1 MTVICPS
8 KLTKGGFSKLK
19 FLFMKKMIVGLM
31 AVVLLSCAQKK
42 EIASQNEDVLKR
54 SFEAPDSNKDLYSD
68 GRSKMI
74 KTAECRFQVADM
86 KKSKEAI
93 VSAIKKYSA
102 YVESSSLEFQNPM
115 LEEHMTVRVL
125 NPYFED
131 LMNELSS
138 QAIYVN
144 YQKVA
149 TDDVSKDFVD
159 LESRLKTKREVQK
172 RYEEILRQKTG
183 TIEELLKTEKQIG
196 DLQEEIEATVSQI
209 NFLSEK
215 VRYST
220 IKLEIYQVAEQQITE
235 ANTHSSLP
243 KKFSQA
249 FFAGLSGLTNVLV
262 GLTYLWPFVIMISA
276 ALYIWK
282 RRRKITKAI

>member
-1 MTVICPS
+1 MNKI
-8 KLTKGGFSKLK
+8 
-19 FLFMKKMIVGLM
+19 IVGLV
-31 AVVLLSCAQKK
+31 AIALLSCAQKSK
-42 EIASQNEDVLKR
+42 ESASPADTSQVVNQDLISASQ
-54 SFEAPDSNKDLYSD
+54 DLYSD

-74 KTAECRFQVADM
+74 KTAECRFQVSDM

-93 VSAIKKYSA
+93 ASSVKKYSA
-102 YVESSSLEFQNPM
+102 YIESSNLEYQNPM
-115 LEEHMTVRVL
+115 LEESITVRVL
-125 NPYFED
+125 NPYFA
-131 LMNELSS
+131 ELLDEIIS

-144 YQKVA
+144 YKNVN
-149 TDDVSKDFVD
+149 TNDVSKDFVD

-196 DLQEEIEATVSQI
+196 ELQEEIEATVSQI

-220 IKLEIYQVAEQQITE
+220 IKLEIYQIAEQQITE
-235 ANTHSSLP
+235 VETNSGLP

-249 FFAGLSGLTNVLV
+249 FFSGLSGLTNVLV
-262 GLTYLWPFVIMISA
+262 GLTYLWPFVIIVSA
-276 ALYIWK
+276 AFYIWK
-282 RRRKITKAI
+282 RRRKIPKAI

>member
-1 MTVICPS
+1 
-8 KLTKGGFSKLK
+8 
-19 FLFMKKMIVGLM
+19 MKKMIVGLM
-31 AVVLLSCAQKK
+31 AIALLSCAQKSK
-42 EIASQNEDVLKR
+42 ELASADSSQIASKDLIDASQ
-54 SFEAPDSNKDLYSD
+54 DLYSD

-86 KKSKEAI
+86 KKSKETI
-93 VSAIKKYSA
+93 VSAVKKYSA
-102 YVESSSLEFQNPM
+102 YIESSNLEYQNPM
-115 LEEHMTVRVL
+115 LEEQLTVRVL
-125 NPYFED
+125 SPYFAD
-131 LMNELSS
+131 LLDEIVS

-144 YQKVA
+144 YQKVNA
-149 TDDVSKDFVD
+149 NDVSKDFVD

-196 DLQEEIEATVSQI
+196 ELQEEIEATVSQI

-220 IKLEIYQVAEQQITE
+220 IKLEIYQIAEQQITE
-235 ANTHSSLP
+235 VETNSSLP
-243 KKFSQA
+243 KKFAQA
-249 FFAGLSGLTNVLV
+249 FFTGLSGLTNVLV
-262 GLTYLWPFVIMISA
+262 GITYLWPFAIITSA
-276 ALYIWK
+276 SLYVWR